1 MRLPVQG
8 AGLEGEKSVLQPG
21 LGGFWVHEED
31 GGGSQGWKCLQQ
43 GERSPSDKLGHGIP
57 ESHSATPPATAPPPS
72 AAAFDTLRQHTQAP
86 KPRAPPRN
94 HHPSTRAS
102 PPQTWT
108 SREQPQPEESPHCSH
123 GHGHASRGQ
132 RQTQLLKSIYAP
144 THRHSDRHTAVRTWT
159 RSRADRHTN
168 APLGA
173 ARRTHRGGAGWED
186 QGPDCGHSE
195 RPAALP
201 PLPAPVRP
209 ALPAAPPHVPRLR
222 LSPRRRRRRTRRT
235 GRREGPGRG
244 CGPAGGGGGSGAE
257 DPPTP
262 RPPPRRPR
270 PPLPHPPG
278 SPNPLEAPAG
288 AASAGGPGS
297 RVNRIPDPGSPI
309 PASGFWLPTALGQGG
324 VVDLRD

>member
-1 MRLPVQG
+1 MEVSA
-8 AGLEGEKSVLQPG
+8 AGRKEPFRQAGPRDSGVPFSNPTRHSTTTLGRSVR
-21 LGGFWVHEED
+21 H
-31 GGGSQGWKCLQQ
+31 
-43 GERSPSDKLGHGIP
+43 
-57 ESHSATPPATAPPPS
+57 PPPTYTS
-72 AAAFDTLRQHTQAP
+72 SQT
-86 KPRAPPRN
+86 PRSSKEPSPIHPRL
-94 HHPSTRAS
+94 